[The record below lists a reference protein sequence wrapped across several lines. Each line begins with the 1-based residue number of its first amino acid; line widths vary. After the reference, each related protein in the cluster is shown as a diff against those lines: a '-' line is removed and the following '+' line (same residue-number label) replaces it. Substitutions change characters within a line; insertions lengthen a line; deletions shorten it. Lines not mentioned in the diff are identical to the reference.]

1 MEGEVNNAQ
10 ENLRL
15 SASQNQKIL
24 AELNEY
30 KMRIQNND
38 QESNNLKMK
47 IQKLLSENSALGDEA
62 RSAQE
67 NLRLS
72 SATMAKLKMEL
83 EDYRNKI
90 STNDD

>member
-1 MEGEVNNAQ
+1 
-10 ENLRL
+10 
-15 SASQNQKIL
+15 
-24 AELNEY
+24 
-30 KMRIQNND
+30 MRIQNND

-90 STNDD
+90 STNDDENNKIKMKMQKLLGENSALGNEVREAQ